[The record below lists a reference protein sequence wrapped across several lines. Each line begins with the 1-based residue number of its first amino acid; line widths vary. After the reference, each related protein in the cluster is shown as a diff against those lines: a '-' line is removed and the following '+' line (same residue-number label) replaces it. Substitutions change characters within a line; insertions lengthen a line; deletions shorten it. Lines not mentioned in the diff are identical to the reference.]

1 MAKKL
6 GILSTIM
13 LLSLALF
20 LMYDMNFEI
29 FDYIIQKRLEKVL
42 SMILVAVAI
51 GMATLSFQAVT
62 NNRILTP
69 GVLGLDALYQLFQLL
84 TIIFIGSMSVLV
96 TNVYVNFAVSALLM
110 TIFSIVLYKW
120 VFSRAKSL
128 FLIVL
133 VGVVMGTFFTSVN
146 GMLLIMISPDV
157 YNLILDKLFASFS
170 IVQTELIGVS
180 LIIICMVCA
189 VLYRKRHVMDVMS
202 LGKDHSINLGLDYD
216 KEVMMML
223 IMIFLLVSISTA
235 LVGPITFLGFFS
247 VNIAKNYMNH
257 HQHGYLMLGTCLIS
271 AMVLFVGQFMV
282 EHIFD
287 FGLPISVLIGMVG
300 GSYFIYML
308 MKENKA

>member
-1 MAKKL
+1 
-6 GILSTIM
+6 
-13 LLSLALF
+13 
-20 LMYDMNFEI
+20 
-29 FDYIIQKRLEKVL
+29 
-42 SMILVAVAI
+42 
-51 GMATLSFQAVT
+51 
-62 NNRILTP
+62 
-69 GVLGLDALYQLFQLL
+69 
-84 TIIFIGSMSVLV
+84 MSVLV

-120 VFSRAKSL
+120 VFGRAKSL

-247 VNIAKNYMNH
+247 VNIAKKLYESSSAWLFNARNLPH
-257 HQHGYLMLGTCLIS
+257 IS
-271 AMVLFVGQFMV
+271 YG
-282 EHIFD
+282 
-287 FGLPISVLIGMVG
+287 
-300 GSYFIYML
+300 FIRRSIYG
-308 MKENKA
+308 